1 VVARDGIDMADLI
14 YKGDALVAV
23 QCSTNPFADIY
34 QLPAIDA
41 TEIIHGYWIK
51 EFAGNGW
58 NDIWNYTCSVCSKK
72 FRDFYSANYCP
83 ECGAKMD
90 IKGEVNG

>member
-1 VVARDGIDMADLI
+1 MADLI

-23 QCSTNPFADIY
+23 QCATNPFEDIY

-41 TEIIHGYWIK
+41 TAIRHGYWIK